1 MERLNTV
8 IDWIGCLMLDVKK
21 AELNIKKQEKLCL
34 IDLDQEWMW
43 FFCVLLYRLFLG
55 GIFDFDR

>member
-1 MERLNTV
+1 MGLNKVDFSIFLKNLLFMERLNTV

-34 IDLDQEWMW
+34 IDLDQE
-43 FFCVLLYRLFLG
+43 
-55 GIFDFDR
+55 